1 MCTFARRFLFHGTIV
16 FGGLFAFGWLLTSFA
31 ESYFNDSSAIGS
43 VTLETG
49 AGPAW
54 VGPARFGLFGLAL
67 LAVLEVIVLAKERA
81 FRRPP
86 TGSSSGQ

>member
-1 MCTFARRFLFHGTIV
+1 MGTLARRFLIHGAIV
-16 FGGLFAFGWLLTSFA
+16 FGGLFAFGWLLMRFA
-31 ESYFNDSSAIGS
+31 ESYFNDNSAGGS

-67 LAVLEVIVLAKERA
+67 LAVLEVLVLVKERA
-81 FRRPP
+81 FRRQSP
-86 TGSSSGQ
+86 GQ